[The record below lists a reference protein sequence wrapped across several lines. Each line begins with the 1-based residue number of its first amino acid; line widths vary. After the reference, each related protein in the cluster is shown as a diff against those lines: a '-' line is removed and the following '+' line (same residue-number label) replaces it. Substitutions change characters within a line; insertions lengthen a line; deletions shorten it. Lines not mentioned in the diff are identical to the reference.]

1 MAKFDSLKS
10 AAQRLDLSNG
20 VSATLRRYT
29 ETVADSS
36 KPWRSGTSTSADYTA
51 PMVFLPAGQD
61 DSYLVGELLHQA
73 EIKILVAA
81 DDLTIVPN
89 LKDQIINGTD
99 TWSIVNIM
107 KLSPNNQNIYF
118 SLLGIK

>member
-1 MAKFDSLKS
+1 
-10 AAQRLDLSNG
+10 
-20 VSATLRRYT
+20 
-29 ETVADSS
+29 
-36 KPWRSGTSTSADYTA
+36 
-51 PMVFLPAGQD
+51 MVFLPAGQD